1 MVDGWPCRRTSYPR
15 SGSFG
20 ADWPFCTLPTQ
31 DADVGFGITVCTF
44 FLAEHRRVIVL
55 ADLILKRHPRHEMR
69 RSVMAYQ
76 ALALLEL
83 ASYKDALVMFRHL
96 LIEQGHLF
104 INLHEVSAQQE
115 LASGR
120 PTS

>member
-1 MVDGWPCRRTSYPR
+1 MLTHRLYKS
-15 SGSFG
+15 SS
-20 ADWPFCTLPTQ
+20 Q
-31 DADVGFGITVCTF
+31 DPDVGFGITVCTF
-44 FLAEHRRVIVL
+44 FLGEHQRVIAV